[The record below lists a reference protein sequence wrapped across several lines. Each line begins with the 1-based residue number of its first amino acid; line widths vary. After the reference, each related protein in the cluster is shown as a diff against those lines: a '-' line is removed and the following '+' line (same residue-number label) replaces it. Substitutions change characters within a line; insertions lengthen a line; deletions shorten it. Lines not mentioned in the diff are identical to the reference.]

1 VAALEDFIRERKP
14 PYMVPAHTMQI
25 ERIPLNQNQKVNRRA
40 LPRPEHET
48 RADAATD
55 VPAAPPNVLE
65 QDLMGMVSEL
75 VHVSDFPITEQL
87 SSLGLTSLS
96 GIRLAVQ
103 LHKLFGVDIDVRELL
118 SGATLQTVE
127 NAILK
132 AESGCRESG
141 LPCVADD
148 SGLEVDALGGAPG
161 VYSARYAGEHGN
173 DGRNIEKLL
182 HALRDVPQGA
192 RTARFVC
199 TACCAFPDGT
209 HLLARGECRGSIAF
223 ARSGDGGF
231 GYDPVFIPDEAD
243 GRSMAMLTDTEKDAI
258 SHRRRALE
266 ALAQLLKE
274 KREVDSIDR

>member
-1 VAALEDFIRERKP
+1 MIFLLATHNQKKRAEL
-14 PYMVPAHTMQI
+14 
-25 ERIPLNQNQKVNRRA
+25 ERILAPLGVQVLTAGQAGVE
-40 LPRPEHET
+40 L
-48 RADAATD
+48 TD
-55 VPAAPPNVLE
+55 VE
-65 QDLMGMVSEL
+65 ETGET
-75 VHVSDFPITEQL
+75 F
-87 SSLGLTSLS
+87 
-96 GIRLAVQ
+96 R
-103 LHKLFGVDIDVRELL
+103 
-118 SGATLQTVE
+118 E

-148 SGLEVDALGGAPG
+148 SGLEVDALNGAPG

-173 DGRNIEKLL
+173 DGKNIEKLL

-209 HLLARGECRGSIAF
+209 RILAQGACAGSIAF
-223 ARSGDGGF
+223 ARSGSGGF

-243 GRSMAMLTDTEKDAI
+243 GRSMATLPAAEKDAI

-266 ALAQLLKE
+266 KLSQELQE
-274 KREVDSIDR
+274 KGIL